1 MDRRPK
7 EESELIPD
15 TCIYS
20 RGRLH
25 KGITKYIVE
34 VGNEVVI
41 IKNIPAWIC
50 DVCDE
55 AYITPEVS
63 RKIDEVMS
71 AFRTGRFLAKPI
83 AAGQVELTMSA

>member
-7 EESELIPD
+7 EENELIPD
-15 TCIYS
+15 TCS
-20 RGRLH
+20 CGRGRLH
-25 KGITKYIVE
+25 KGVTKYIAE
-34 VGNEVVI
+34 VGNEMVV

-50 DVCDE
+50 DVCNE

-63 RKIDEVMS
+63 RKIDEVMN
-71 AFRTGRFLAKPI
+71 AFRAGRLLAKPI